1 MQLNSISFRHLKQP
15 SCLFSSPIFPF
26 NSCLWRHNQLFDSKQ
41 TTYVETHANWI
52 KYLNDTRWS
61 HSPPR
66 HEFQPIQPGG
76 GRRREWSLAGNPK
89 SFSMQR
95 YSGVNLSPKSKHT
108 CGTGINPPRH
118 YFQYPGIVVS
128 RFGYVRTADLAGDA
142 CASQV
147 ASDLRDA
154 QCIPTFFHEPI
165 SREEFETAS
174 PHFRSRPRAGNAK
187 LGCLRRAFPESL

>member
-1 MQLNSISFRHLKQP
+1 
-15 SCLFSSPIFPF
+15 
-26 NSCLWRHNQLFDSKQ
+26 
-41 TTYVETHANWI
+41 
-52 KYLNDTRWS
+52 
-61 HSPPR
+61 
-66 HEFQPIQPGG
+66 
-76 GRRREWSLAGNPK
+76 
-89 SFSMQR
+89 MQR
-95 YSGVNLSPKSKHT
+95 YGGVNLSPKSKHT
-108 CGTGINPPRH
+108 YELELESIHLVITSNT
-118 YFQYPGIVVS
+118 PGIVVS

-187 LGCLRRAFPESL
+187 LGCLGSAFPESLWRREITSTCRFVGDTDTVQVPHLISMLWGAINAT